1 MKLIEIRRWLTQPH
15 VWRFVG
21 LGSSVVGLFCYAVSS
36 SFNNLFGEWTF
47 LKIFFY
53 TQLSL
58 IICIAIFYA
67 KVWQSSRSLRF
78 KGHMAFLVLTITSAY
93 SFFLDNK
100 AVKKKPDAFSLI
112 SCLAFSIMSLC
123 LSRQI
128 PCGFEVDLMYFFLGA
143 LIVQL
148 MKIKLWLGILGV
160 GFSYTL
166 NILRSSLDENLH
178 EGAGL
183 QEDQR
188 NVVIQVEEEEEEE
201 SISPQPPRFMSVIQ
215 ELQRANWG
223 LVEVLWCHL
232 KEYLVDNDDQI
243 PIPMTLVNDHNF
255 LINALPP
262 KAVDDLHEKVKLMMD
277 SGFKN
282 ECSNQ
287 YNSWRREF
295 LEMCLSMLRLKVTN
309 KIEGVDER
317 ERIRRWVKA
326 SNVVLRIVL
335 PNERRLCDQVFLG
348 FSSFA
353 DVTFMLFYSDVV
365 TTLQKLANDFVTER
379 RSSLTRLPSMVKVVG
394 TLQDLIPELDDS
406 VFAAQRSE
414 AVSIMELETLE
425 EATKDY
431 YCTNIENLI

>member
-201 SISPQPPRFMSVIQ
+201 ESISPQPPRFMSVIQ

-232 KEYLVDNDDQI
+232 KEYLVDKDDQI

-295 LEMCLSMLRLKVTN
+295 LEMCLSMLQLKVTN

-317 ERIRRWVKA
+317 ERIR
-326 SNVVLRIVL
+326 
-335 PNERRLCDQVFLG
+335 
-348 FSSFA
+348 
-353 DVTFMLFYSDVV
+353 SDVV